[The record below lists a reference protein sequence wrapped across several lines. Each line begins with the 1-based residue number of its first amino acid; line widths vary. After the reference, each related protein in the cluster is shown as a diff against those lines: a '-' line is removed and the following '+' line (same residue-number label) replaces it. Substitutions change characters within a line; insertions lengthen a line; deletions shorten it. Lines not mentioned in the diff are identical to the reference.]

1 MGIENMKM
9 PQLGESVTEGTI
21 SKWLVSP
28 GDTVNKYDP
37 IAEVQTDKVN
47 AEVPSSF
54 TGTIKELIA
63 EEGDTLEVGEIICS
77 IEVGGAG
84 SAPSEEAPKEEKKET
99 AGEKPS
105 QAVANSSQPAAKP
118 SQPAAKPSQPA
129 AKPSQPAAKPSQP
142 AAKPSQQSKKEDGNK
157 ARYSPAVLKLS
168 QEHDIDLKQVEG
180 TGNGGRITRKD
191 LKKIIESGNI
201 PKAGDAAASPQA
213 EAAPAPGK
221 EQAKPAAAVKQ
232 AAPSPNV
239 PTMPGD
245 IEIPVT
251 GVRKAIA
258 SNMVRSKHEAPHAWT
273 MMEVDV
279 TNLVEYRNSLKT
291 EFKQREG
298 FNLTFFAFFVKAV
311 SQALK
316 EFPQINS
323 MWAGDKIIQKKDV
336 NISIAVATDDALFV
350 PVIKNADEKTIKG
363 IAREITD
370 LAGKVRSGKLKSED
384 MQGGTFTV
392 NNTGSFGSV
401 QSMGIINYP
410 QAAILQVE
418 SIVKRPVV
426 MNNGMIAVRD
436 MVNLCMSLDHRVLD
450 GLVCGRFLQ
459 RIKEILEN
467 TSKENTSV
475 Y

>member
-1 MGIENMKM
+1 MGIEKMKM

-54 TGTIKELIA
+54 TGVIKELLA
-63 EEGDTLEVGEIICS
+63 EEGDTLEVGELICS
-77 IEVGGAG
+77 IELEGGND
-84 SAPSEEAPKEEKKET
+84 APAEEKVENKEEAT
-99 AGEKPS
+99 PS
-105 QAVANSSQPAAKP
+105 TPASADT
-118 SQPAAKPSQPA
+118 S
-129 AKPSQPAAKPSQP
+129 
-142 AAKPSQQSKKEDGNK
+142 NK
-157 ARYSPAVLKLS
+157 GRYSPAVLKMS
-168 QEHDIDLKQVEG
+168 QENGIDLTQVTG
-180 TGNGGRITRKD
+180 TGAGGRITRKD

-201 PKAGDAAASPQA
+201 PQASEAPK
-213 EAAPAPGK
+213 AAPQQESPSQGAPAQPSK
-221 EQAKPAAAVKQ
+221 KPAPQ
-232 AAPSPNV
+232 TPDI
-239 PTMPGD
+239 PTLPGD

-251 GVRKAIA
+251 GIRKAIA
-258 SNMVRSKHEAPHAWT
+258 ANMLRSKHEAPHAWT

-279 TNLVEYRNSLKT
+279 TNLVDYRNSLKT
-291 EFKQREG
+291 EFKQKEG
-298 FNLTFFAFFVKAV
+298 YNLTFFAFFVKAV
-311 SQALK
+311 AQALK
-316 EFPQINS
+316 EYPQINS
-323 MWAGDKIIQKKDV
+323 MWAGDKIIQKKDI
-336 NISIAVATDDALFV
+336 NLSIAVATDDALYV

-363 IAREITD
+363 IAREITE
-370 LAGKVRSGKLKSED
+370 LAGKVRSGKLTSQD

-459 RIKEILEN
+459 RVKEILEN
-467 TSKENTSV
+467 TSKETTSI

>member
-77 IEVGGAG
+77 IEVEGEG
-84 SAPSEEAPKEEKKET
+84 SAPVEETPKETPKKESDQAPQSAPET
-99 AGEKPS
+99 KAPS
-105 QAVANSSQPAAKP
+105 KDS
-118 SQPAAKPSQPA
+118 
-129 AKPSQPAAKPSQP
+129 
-142 AAKPSQQSKKEDGNK
+142 GNK
-157 ARYSPAVLKLS
+157 TRYSPAVLKLS
-168 QEHDIDLKQVEG
+168 QEHDIDLNQVEG

-191 LKKIIESGNI
+191 LKKIIESGSI
-201 PKAGDAAASPQA
+201 PKAGDA
-213 EAAPAPGK
+213 PAPKAEDQAPQQAPVK
-221 EQAKPAAAVKQ
+221 EQAVKQPAKQSAPAA
-232 AAPSPNV
+232 NV
-239 PTMPGD
+239 PVVPGD
-245 IEIPVT
+245 IEIPVS
-251 GVRKAIA
+251 GIRKAIA

-279 TNLVEYRNSLKT
+279 TNLVDYRNSLKT

-311 SQALK
+311 AQALK
-316 EFPQINS
+316 EYPQINS
-323 MWAGDKIIQKKDV
+323 MWAGDKIVQKKDI
-336 NISIAVATDDALFV
+336 NLSIAVATDDALYV

-363 IAREITD
+363 IAREITE
-370 LAGKVRSGKLKSED
+370 LAGKVRSGKLTSQD

-459 RIKEILEN
+459 RVKEILEN

>member
-1 MGIENMKM
+1 VVIEQIKM

-21 SKWLVSP
+21 SKWLVSV
-28 GDTVNKYDP
+28 GDKVNKYDP
-37 IAEVQTDKVN
+37 LAEVMTDKVN

-54 TGTIKELIA
+54 TGVIKELIA
-63 EEGDTLEVGEIICS
+63 NEEDTLAVGEIICT
-77 IEVGGAG
+77 IEVEGGESPQAKT
-84 SAPSEEAPKEEKKET
+84 EAP
-99 AGEKPS
+99 A
-105 QAVANSSQPAAKP
+105 PAAT
-118 SQPAAKPSQPA
+118 SGTEVVAQVDQ
-129 AKPSQPAAKPSQP
+129 
-142 AAKPSQQSKKEDGNK
+142 GNK
-157 ARYSPAVLKLS
+157 VRYSPAVLKLS
-168 QEHDIDLKQVEG
+168 QEHGIDLTQVSG
-180 TGNGGRITRKD
+180 TGAGGRITRKD
-191 LKKIIESGNI
+191 LLKLIESGNI
-201 PKAGDAAASPQA
+201 PVAGQKVNEETAVQPEPQKQ
-213 EAAPAPGK
+213 EVSQPVSTSVSKTPAAPPV
-221 EQAKPAAAVKQ
+221 QIPVAA
-232 AAPSPNV
+232 
-239 PTMPGD
+239 GD

-251 GVRKAIA
+251 GIRKAIA
-258 SNMVRSKHEAPHAWT
+258 ANMLRSKHEAPHAWT
-273 MMEVDV
+273 MIEVDA
-279 TNLVEYRNSLKT
+279 TNLVDYRNSLKD
-291 EFKQREG
+291 EFKKKEG

-311 SQALK
+311 AQALK

-323 MWAGDKIIQKKDV
+323 MWAGEKIIQKKDI

-363 IAREITD
+363 IAREISE
-370 LAGKVRSGKLKSED
+370 LAVKVRTGKLKSED

-459 RIKEILEN
+459 RVKEILEN
-467 TSKENTSV
+467 TSKSTTSI